1 MKRIIAFIM
10 VCMTTYTTFAQGINI
25 KDLTSR
31 KYAEKRIYG
40 IVPMNDGTS
49 YTQLSSDYKR
59 IVKYS
64 FKDGKEIATLFNV
77 ETARGKKLKNI
88 DGYTISE
95 DGTKILLQTE
105 TRYIYRH
112 SKTAVYYIYNVGNN
126 KIEPLSDGGP
136 LQNPIFS
143 KDGNQVAFV
152 RGGNLFLVKL
162 LFNNSESQITKD
174 GKFNCVI
181 NGLPDWV
188 NEEEFANDRSF
199 EFSPDGTMIAWIRYD
214 ETKVPLFSFPVYSTD
229 NNKKGGNATYPGEYS
244 YKYPVAGEVNSTV
257 TVHTYDI
264 KSHTTK
270 KMDVPMDSDSYIPR
284 IHFATDNKLAILTLN
299 RRQDLLNI
307 YMANPRSTV
316 CQLIY
321 TDNTRPYIN
330 EGAYTD
336 IDFKSNSFVI
346 MSEKS
351 GFNHIYVY
359 NLNGGL
365 IRQATKGS
373 FDVTSYCGYDEN
385 TGNVYYQSNEGS
397 PLIHKIYR
405 SDKNGKVACL
415 TPKGGCNDALFSSD
429 FKYFINVYS
438 DLNTP
443 SVTTINDANGKT
455 VKTLIDNAELK
466 SRMQELS
473 ALKEKFTFTTSEGV
487 TLNGLII
494 KPRNFNPNHKYPVVL
509 FQYSGP
515 GSQKVLDS
523 WGIGGFGCG
532 GAWESI
538 LADKG
543 IISVIVD
550 GRGTGGRGAEFEK
563 CTYLHLGVK
572 EARDQVETA
581 LWLQKQPFIDADNI
595 GIWGWSFGGFTT
607 LMAMSEGTPVFKC
620 GVAVAPPTS
629 WRFYDTVYTERY
641 MRTPKENNDGYNDAD
656 AMNRIDKLHGN
667 LLICHG
673 LADDNV
679 HYRNTAEYAYALV
692 DAGKQFD
699 MQVYTNRNHSI
710 VGGNTRQ
717 HLMNKILNFLT
728 SNLK

>member
-1 MKRIIAFIM
+1 M
-10 VCMTTYTTFAQGINI
+10 VCMTTYTGIAQNISI
-25 KDLTSR
+25 KDITNR
-31 KYAEKRIYG
+31 KFSEKRIYG
-40 IVPMNDGTS
+40 IVPTNDGNS
-49 YTQLSSDYKR
+49 YTQISSDRKR

-64 FKDGKEIATLFNV
+64 FKDGKEIATIFNT
-77 ETARGKKLKNI
+77 ETARGKKLDAI
-88 DGYTISE
+88 DGYVISE
-95 DGTKILLQTE
+95 DGSKILIQTE
-105 TRYIYRH
+105 TRKIYRH

-126 KIEPLSDGGP
+126 KMEPLSEGGP
-136 LQNPIFS
+136 QQNPIFS
-143 KDGNQVAFV
+143 KDGNQIAFV
-152 RGGNLFLVKL
+152 REGNIFLVKL

-214 ETKVPLFSFPVYSTD
+214 ETKVPLFSFATYNSVSK
-229 NNKKGGNATYPGEYS
+229 NGGNAIYPKDYS
-244 YKYPVAGEVNSTV
+244 YKYPVAGETNSTV

-270 KMDVPMDSDSYIPR
+270 KMEVPLDADGYIPR
-284 IHFATDNKLAILTLN
+284 IRFVSDSKLAIMTLN
-299 RRQDLLNI
+299 RHQDAFNI

-321 TDNTRPYIN
+321 TDQTRPYIN
-330 EGAYTD
+330 ETAYSA
-336 IDFKSNSFVI
+336 IDFKENSFVV

-351 GFNHIYVY
+351 GYNHIYVY
-359 NLNGGL
+359 SMNGNL
-365 IRQATKGS
+365 IRQATKGN
-373 FDVTSYCGYDEN
+373 FVVTDYCGYDEKS
-385 TGNVYYQSNEGS
+385 GSVYYQSNEGS
-397 PLIHKIYR
+397 PLVHKIYR
-405 SDKNGKVACL
+405 SDKNGKQTCL
-415 TPKGGCNDALFSSD
+415 TPKGGCNDALFSSN
-429 FKYFINVYS
+429 FNYFINVYS
-438 DLNTP
+438 DLETP

-455 VKTLIDNAELK
+455 IKTLVDNAELK
-466 SRMQELS
+466 SKMKQLS
-473 ALKEKFTFTTSEGV
+473 AQKETFTFTTSEGV
-487 TLNGLII
+487 VLNGIMV
-494 KPRNFNPNHKYPVVL
+494 KPRNFDASKKYPVVL

-523 WGIGGFGCG
+523 WSIGGFGN
-532 GAWESI
+532 GAIWETI
-538 LADKG
+538 LASKE

-581 LWLQKQPFIDADNI
+581 LWLQKQSYVDADNI

-607 LMAMSEGTPVFKC
+607 LMSMSEGTPVFKC

-629 WRFYDTVYTERY
+629 WRFYDSVYTERY

-656 AMNRIDKLHGN
+656 AMNRIEKLHGN

-679 HYRNTAEYAYALV
+679 HYRNTAEYANALV
-692 DAGKQFD
+692 EADKQFD
-699 MQVYTNRNHSI
+699 MQVYTNKDHHI
-710 VGGNTRQ
+710 IGGNTRN
-717 HLMNKILNFLT
+717 HLMNRILNFLVN
-728 SNLK
+728 NLK